1 MFKRSLLTKYAPYQ
15 KEYIEITFDIF
26 MRGLAETS
34 PPLRFK
40 ILPPLVNLILIPIN
54 LAIGLVKSFSR
65 IAILLVLFFVFRDL
79 ADQVLEGL
87 SVIILVLS
95 VTALV
100 IRNLFVD
107 FEVFIFSLANFLS
120 GGFLLR
126 YMCRE
131 MIRGNDWILL
141 IFDVDVDDNNPFAT
155 KIISSYIHLT
165 PPSFRNRY
173 DKLGDL
179 YMNQRTEEGKKE
191 LEEYIKSYWESLKTK
206 SFNRI

>member
-131 MIRGNDWILL
+131 MIAEV
-141 IFDVDVDDNNPFAT
+141 F
-155 KIISSYIHLT
+155 S
-165 PPSFRNRY
+165 
-173 DKLGDL
+173 
-179 YMNQRTEEGKKE
+179 
-191 LEEYIKSYWESLKTK
+191 
-206 SFNRI
+206 